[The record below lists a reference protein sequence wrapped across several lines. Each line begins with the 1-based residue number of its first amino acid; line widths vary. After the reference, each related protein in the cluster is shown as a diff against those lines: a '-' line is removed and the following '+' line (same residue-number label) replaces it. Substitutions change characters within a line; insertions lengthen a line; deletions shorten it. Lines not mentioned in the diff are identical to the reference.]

1 MKIILIVL
9 LLIIAVL
16 GYDLWDEFYVW
27 FSRIKVGRL
36 PKEAWQKK
44 TREVLGSWLRK
55 GAPEVPIRENESVRF
70 IKKINNYGKIT
81 SVTYW
86 QDAALLKAASLTDVD
101 FSAEVEGF
109 VARYINPET
118 GEWRIMPKKID
129 SSMFS
134 FELLSSKYTDNEK
147 IKPAMDFIANM
158 LKSEAEKYGTV
169 PYNNDV
175 AECRFV
181 DTTGMI
187 CPFLMKYA
195 VTYGEDKYIELAMK
209 QIREYR
215 EHGVNDKF
223 KIPFHCFKKETFEPL
238 GVCGWG
244 RGCAW
249 WAIGLT
255 DSLQSLLEA
264 EGHSEEKAELL
275 KLTTEL
281 LDAAKKYIYEDGTV
295 CRMLFN
301 KSDQDSSACA
311 MLAYCFACIGK
322 LTANEEYKALAV
334 KMREKLMSVTLRSG
348 IVDFS
353 QGDTHSIG
361 FYSERLCI
369 VPAAQGFA
377 IAADEMIE
385 SF

>member
-1 MKIILIVL
+1 MTIILIIL

-27 FSRIKVGRL
+27 LSRIKVGRL
-36 PKEAWQKK
+36 SQEEWQKK
-44 TREVLGSWLRK
+44 TRKILGDWLRK

-86 QDAALLKAASLTDVD
+86 QDAALLKAASCTEVD
-101 FSAEVEGF
+101 YSDEIEGF
-109 VARYINPET
+109 VARYINQAT

-129 SSMFS
+129 SSMLG
-134 FELLSSKYTDNEK
+134 FELLSSKYTDSEK
-147 IKPAMDFIANM
+147 IKPAMDFTAEM
-158 LKSEAEKYGTV
+158 LKKADEEYGTV

-195 VTYGEDKYIELAMK
+195 VVYGQDEYIELAMR

-215 EHGVNDKF
+215 EHGVNDRF
-223 KIPFHCFKKETFEPL
+223 KIPYHCFKKETFEQL
-238 GVCGWG
+238 GACGWG
-244 RGCAW
+244 RGCGW
-249 WAIGLT
+249 WAVGLT
-255 DSLQSLLEA
+255 DSLRSLLEA
-264 EGHSEEKAELL
+264 DGHNAEKAELL
-275 KLTTEL
+275 KLDMEL
-281 LDAAKKYIYEDGTV
+281 LDAVKGYIYEDGTV
-295 CRMLFN
+295 SRMLFC

-311 MLAYCFACIGK
+311 MLAYCYAFIGK
-322 LTANEEYKALAV
+322 LIENEEYKALAV
-334 KMREKLMSVTLRSG
+334 KMRDKLRSVTLRNG
-348 IVDFS
+348 VVDFS

-361 FYSERLCI
+361 FYSERLCV

-385 SF
+385 AF